1 VDNYSKSVDNSIKP
15 RFLPVDNS
23 VISWIYETF
32 SDHYVRHIPL
42 PKLHGIS
49 STNPY
54 EWIKTRVFKPLAIWH
69 IGYTVY
75 MKKTYK
81 CPECATTIAI
91 NTKVHTLPDSI
102 ICPCDAV
109 MPLKP

>member
-1 VDNYSKSVDNSIKP
+1 MDNYSKSVDNSIKP
-15 RFLPVDNS
+15 RLPPVDNS

-54 EWIKTRVFKPLAIWH
+54 EWIKTRVLISLAMCDILDTWQ
-69 IGYTVY
+69 IYYALTV
-75 MKKTYK
+75 
-81 CPECATTIAI
+81 
-91 NTKVHTLPDSI
+91 V
-102 ICPCDAV
+102 
-109 MPLKP
+109 